1 LEPRL
6 VSPSRARREAD
17 RMKRPIVIVA
27 MVIAALSLAGTA
39 YANDLKFTAELTGAQ
54 DGPPRF
60 RRRVKARPS
69 SSRTGPASPWN

>member
-1 LEPRL
+1 L
-6 VSPSRARREAD
+6 VSPLPRTARGRK
-17 RMKRPIVIVA
+17 MKRPIVIVA
-27 MVIAALSLAGTA
+27 MVIAVLSLAGTA

-60 RRRVKARPS
+60 RRRVRARPS